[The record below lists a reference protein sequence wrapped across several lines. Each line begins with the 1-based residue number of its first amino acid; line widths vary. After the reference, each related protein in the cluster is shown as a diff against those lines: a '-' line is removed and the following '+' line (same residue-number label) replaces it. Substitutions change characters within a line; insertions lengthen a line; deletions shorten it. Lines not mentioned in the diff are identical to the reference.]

1 MSEALTGLK
10 RSCMCANVSEAMI
23 GQEVT
28 VMGWVQ
34 RRRDLGQLI
43 FIALRDKTGLVQ
55 IAIDENTAEKE
66 LFAKA
71 ETVRSEYVLA
81 VRGEVAARTEGNI
94 NPNMKTGKIEII
106 AKELRILSD
115 SETTPFQIEDNI
127 TVKDDLRLKYRYL
140 DLRRPSQL
148 NNLVLRHKVVQVMRN
163 FLDQENFLEIE
174 TPILGKSTPEGARDY
189 LVPSRVH
196 PGNFYGLPQSPQLY
210 KQLLMVSG
218 MDRYYQI
225 AKCFR
230 DEDLRADRQPEF
242 TQVDM
247 ELSFVDIED
256 IMDIN
261 ERMMQKVFK
270 DLMNVDIQLPL
281 PRMTYAEAM
290 ERFGSDKPDVRFGM
304 ELKNISDVVAGTEF
318 VVFKSALE
326 NGGSVRAI
334 NAKGCGSF
342 PRKKIDSLVEF
353 VKTYRAKGLAW
364 IVVNED
370 GTLKSQ
376 IAKFFT
382 PEKLQEIVD
391 AMEGQPGDLILIC
404 ADQDKVVFDSLGALR
419 LELSRMLELTR
430 PDDFAFLWITEFPML
445 EWDEEENRYVA
456 VHHPF
461 TAPMD
466 EGWWDIF
473 SRALLYGAIAIGV
486 PYIISGMYF
495 TIIDKNNTIRVMN
508 YENVVTDE
516 ADAPKTTGAK
526 KKITLFDNSGTLKLS
541 LSPEN
546 LYYIES
552 DDNYIK
558 VWYTDTKG
566 ELKQYM
572 LRCRLKTV
580 EESFKGSGLVRC
592 NRKYIVNIKK
602 VAMLRK
608 ESEGYVLDLG
618 NEAIPPLPVTKTYTD
633 TVLSHFTDESPLLEV
648 LED

>member
-43 FIALRDKTGLVQ
+43 FIALRDRTGLVQ
-55 IAIDENTAEKE
+55 IAIDENATEKE

-71 ETVRSEYVLA
+71 ETIRSEYVLA

-94 NPNMKTGKIEII
+94 NPNMKTGKVEII

-148 NNLVLRHKVVQVMRN
+148 NNLVLRHKVAQVMRN

-270 DLMNVDIQLPL
+270 DLMNVDIELPL

-304 ELKNISDVVAGTEF
+304 ELKNISEVVRGTEF

-326 NGGSVRAI
+326 AGGSVRAI

-404 ADQDKVVFDSLGALR
+404 ADQDKVVFASLGALR
-419 LELSRMLELTR
+419 LELSKMLELTR

-445 EWDEEENRYVA
+445 EWDEEAGRYVA

-466 EGWWDIF
+466 EDLELIETNPGAVRAKAYDIVLNGYELGGGSIRIHRREIQQKMF
-473 SRALLYGAIAIGV
+473 ELLGFTQEDAQERFGFLLDAFKYGVPPHGGLAFGLDRIIMLMSGATSIRDVIAFPKVKDASCPMTDAPGVVEEKQLDELGIAI
-486 PYIISGMYF
+486 
-495 TIIDKNNTIRVMN
+495 K
-508 YENVVTDE
+508 VVETEETTE
-516 ADAPKTTGAK
+516 A
-526 KKITLFDNSGTLKLS
+526 
-541 LSPEN
+541 
-546 LYYIES
+546 
-552 DDNYIK
+552 
-558 VWYTDTKG
+558 
-566 ELKQYM
+566 
-572 LRCRLKTV
+572 
-580 EESFKGSGLVRC
+580 
-592 NRKYIVNIKK
+592 
-602 VAMLRK
+602 
-608 ESEGYVLDLG
+608 
-618 NEAIPPLPVTKTYTD
+618 
-633 TVLSHFTDESPLLEV
+633 
-648 LED
+648 

>member
-81 VRGEVAARTEGNI
+81 VRGMVAARTEGNI

-326 NGGSVRAI
+326 AGGSVRAI

-391 AMEGQPGDLILIC
+391 AMDGQPGDLILIC

-419 LELSRMLELTR
+419 LELSKMLELTR

-445 EWDEEENRYVA
+445 EWDEEENRFVA

-466 EGWWDIF
+466 EDLELIDTNPGAVRAKAYDIVLNGYELGGGSIRIHRREIQQKMF
-473 SRALLYGAIAIGV
+473 ELLGFTQEDAQERFGFLLDAFKYGVPPHGGLAFGLDRIIMLMSGATSIRDVIAFPKVKDASCPMTAAPGLVEEKQLDELGIAI
-486 PYIISGMYF
+486 
-495 TIIDKNNTIRVMN
+495 K
-508 YENVVTDE
+508 VVET
-516 ADAPKTTGAK
+516 
-526 KKITLFDNSGTLKLS
+526 
-541 LSPEN
+541 
-546 LYYIES
+546 
-552 DDNYIK
+552 
-558 VWYTDTKG
+558 
-566 ELKQYM
+566 
-572 LRCRLKTV
+572 
-580 EESFKGSGLVRC
+580 EET
-592 NRKYIVNIKK
+592 
-602 VAMLRK
+602 AT
-608 ESEGYVLDLG
+608 EE
-618 NEAIPPLPVTKTYTD
+618 
-633 TVLSHFTDESPLLEV
+633 
-648 LED
+648 

>member
-10 RSCMCANVSEAMI
+10 RTCMCADVSEAMI

-43 FIALRDKTGLVQ
+43 FIALRDRTGLVQ
-55 IAIDENTAEKE
+55 IAIDENATEKE

-71 ETVRSEYVLA
+71 ETIRSEYVLA
-81 VRGEVAARTEGNI
+81 VRGMVAARTEGNI

-115 SETTPFQIEDNI
+115 SETTPFQIEDSV

-148 NNLVLRHKVVQVMRN
+148 NNLVLRHKVAQVMRN

-247 ELSFVDIED
+247 ELSFVEIED
-256 IMDIN
+256 VMDIN

-281 PRMTYAEAM
+281 PRMTYKEAM

-326 NGGSVRAI
+326 AGGSVRAI
-334 NAKGCGSF
+334 NATGCGSF

-364 IVVNED
+364 IAINED
-370 GTLKSQ
+370 GTLKTQ

-391 AMEGQPGDLILIC
+391 AMEGKPGDLILIC

-419 LELSRMLELTR
+419 LELSRMLELTKA
-430 PDDFAFLWITEFPML
+430 DDFAFLWITEFPML
-445 EWDEEENRYVA
+445 EWDEEAGRYVA

-466 EGWWDIF
+466 EDLELIDTNPGAVRAKAYDIVLNGYELGGGSIRIHRREIQQKMF
-473 SRALLYGAIAIGV
+473 ELLGFTQEDAQERFGFLLDAFKYGVPPHGGLAFGLDRIIMLMSGATSIRDVIAFPKVKDASCPMTAAPGLVEEKQLDELGIAI
-486 PYIISGMYF
+486 
-495 TIIDKNNTIRVMN
+495 K
-508 YENVVTDE
+508 
-516 ADAPKTTGAK
+516 A
-526 KKITLFDNSGTLKLS
+526 
-541 LSPEN
+541 
-546 LYYIES
+546 
-552 DDNYIK
+552 
-558 VWYTDTKG
+558 
-566 ELKQYM
+566 
-572 LRCRLKTV
+572 V
-580 EESFKGSGLVRC
+580 EE
-592 NRKYIVNIKK
+592 
-602 VAMLRK
+602 
-608 ESEGYVLDLG
+608 ETE
-618 NEAIPPLPVTKTYTD
+618 EAA
-633 TVLSHFTDESPLLEV
+633 EE
-648 LED
+648 